1 MAGGGSFG
9 NHNSGSG
16 SSNANLPSWQG
27 GTTGDTFDSKKLGTT
42 FMSDAQKLYAQGPK
56 VNPISTWTDLTDQTK
71 GLISGALA
79 NNNALQGNSTLQGM
93 ASGSMLGNGNPYL
106 NAQLQQTR
114 DNVLK
119 DVGSQFTNSGR
130 FGGGSYVDTA
140 VNGLANAENSA
151 RFGQYNTDVGN
162 MFNAQN
168 QLQAGNAGAI
178 GYSNLLDQNAAQ
190 KTAADRAMWDAT
202 NNAGYNH
209 IASYLNLLQGG
220 KDNTN
225 QPTTLWDILGG
236 VGSAAGAVLPFLS
249 LL

>member
-1 MAGGGSFG
+1 MAGGGS
-9 NHNSGSG
+9 HSTSGG

-27 GTTGDTFDSKKLGTT
+27 GTTPDTFDTKKLGTT

-93 ASGSMLGNGNPYL
+93 ASGSMLGEGNPYL

-114 DNVLK
+114 DNVMK

-151 RFGQYNTDVGN
+151 RFGQYNTDVSN

-190 KTAADRAMWDAT
+190 KTAADRSMWDAT

-209 IASYLNLLQGG
+209 ITSYMNLINGG
-220 KDNTN
+220 KDNSN
-225 QPTTLWDILGG
+225 QPLSLWDILSG
-236 VGSAAGAVLPFLS
+236 VGSVAGAAAPFLS